1 MAIDSCVCTSREV
14 FLDLSGPVHFDDY
27 EDAVYP
33 YSPPS
38 IDETIQRLAQ
48 SPPQSFDTLILSVPT
63 LSRSSP
69 EISKTLATL
78 ADFALSPACAG
89 PKSLRICG
97 SLSLLNHKK
106 LHDALKAL
114 HLRELILQEP
124 RALHDSYALAALL
137 SSAVGMDTLHLA
149 VTAQDVVNIHPSFNE
164 EVKETFAL
172 LKTLHLSC
180 IGETGQTISKVFNTG
195 SIKALE
201 ALDVCYQGCSSPQ
214 NILAAIFSAA
224 STPGRKLQ
232 DRLLVTLR

>member
-14 FLDLSGPVHFDDY
+14 FIDLSGPVHFDDY

-38 IDETIQRLAQ
+38 INDTIARLAQ
-48 SPPQSFDTLILSVPT
+48 SPPRSFDTLILSVPT
-63 LSRSSP
+63 LLRGSP

-78 ADFALSPACAG
+78 ADFVSSPACAG
-89 PKSLRICG
+89 LTSLRICG

-106 LHDALKAL
+106 LHDAFKAL

-137 SSAVGMDTLHLA
+137 STVVGIDTLHLA
-149 VTAQDVVNIHPSFNE
+149 LTAQDVVNIHHSFNE

-172 LKTLHLSC
+172 LKALHLSC
-180 IGETGQTISKVFNTG
+180 SGEPGETISKIFHTG
-195 SIKALE
+195 SIEALE

-214 NILAAIFSAA
+214 KILADIFGAT
-224 STPGRKLQ
+224 STPGGKMQ
-232 DRLLVTLR
+232 DRLSVTLR